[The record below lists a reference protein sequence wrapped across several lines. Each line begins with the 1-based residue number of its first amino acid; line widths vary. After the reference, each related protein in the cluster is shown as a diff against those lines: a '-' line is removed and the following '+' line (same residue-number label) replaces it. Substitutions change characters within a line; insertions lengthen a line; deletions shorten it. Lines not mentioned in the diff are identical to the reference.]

1 MMVNNKP
8 KREKVKRMKNEMRK
22 LPPIFVRSSDEDDG
36 SGPDHDDY
44 GSESWP

>member
-1 MMVNNKP
+1 
-8 KREKVKRMKNEMRK
+8 MKNNIIK
-22 LPPIFVRSSDEDDG
+22 LPPIVIRDDDDDG

>member
-1 MMVNNKP
+1 MLCIH
-8 KREKVKRMKNEMRK
+8 EKVAAWD
-22 LPPIFVRSSDEDDG
+22 PDPDDDG